1 MRLRTA
7 LLPLIL
13 LAPVLLAPA
22 LPAAAQDAPPPVK
35 GMFLLTDYPS
45 VTVRPGSTNTIN
57 LRLRNYALPP
67 ERFAFAVSGAP
78 QGWTVT
84 LLGGGQPAGAAM
96 VATNDSTTMQLR
108 LDVPDNA
115 AMGTQN
121 LTVTAKGAS
130 TELTLPISVTLAKD
144 LPAKLTVKPQLPSIR
159 GNAKSNF
166 EYQLDIKND
175 SGRNLVVAL
184 GAQAPQNF
192 EASFTEQ
199 YGSQELNS
207 VPVDAGQSKTVKL
220 KVRPPGTA
228 NASRYPVS
236 VKATA
241 EDATA
246 ETNVALE
253 ITGQPRLTVAGSDGL
268 LSANAQAGKETS
280 IPLVIAN
287 TGSAPADEIELT
299 SSAQSGWK
307 VEFDPK
313 TVDRIAQ
320 NQTKEVQVR
329 VTPPEK
335 AIAGDY
341 PTTLTATSRGETASS
356 QFRITVETSTMW
368 GLYGLGI
375 IAIALLIMLA
385 AVARFGRR

>member
-1 MRLRTA
+1 
-7 LLPLIL
+7 
-13 LAPVLLAPA
+13 VLLAPA

-246 ETNVALE
+246 ETTVALE
-253 ITGQPRLTVAGSDGL
+253 ITGQPRLTVAGRDGL

>member
-1 MRLRTA
+1 
-7 LLPLIL
+7 
-13 LAPVLLAPA
+13 
-22 LPAAAQDAPPPVK
+22 
-35 GMFLLTDYPS
+35 
-45 VTVRPGSTNTIN
+45 
-57 LRLRNYALPP
+57 
-67 ERFAFAVSGAP
+67 
-78 QGWTVT
+78 VT

-253 ITGQPRLTVAGSDGL
+253 ITGQPRLTVAGRDGL

>member
-1 MRLRTA
+1 
-7 LLPLIL
+7 LI
-13 LAPVLLAPA
+13 AASA
-22 LPAAAQDAPPPVK
+22 LPAAAQDTPPPVK

-84 LLGGGQPAGAAM
+84 LLGGGQPASAAM

-192 EASFTEQ
+192 EATFTEQ

-220 KVRPPGTA
+220 KVRPPSTA
-228 NASRYPVS
+228 NASRYPIS
-236 VKATA
+236 IKATA

-246 ETNVALE
+246 ETTVAAE
-253 ITGQPRLTVAGSDGL
+253 ITGQPRLTLTGRDGM
-268 LSANAQAGKETS
+268 LSGDGVAGKEVS
-280 IPLVIAN
+280 YPLTVTN
-287 TGSAPADEIELT
+287 TGSAPAEEVELT
-299 SSAQSGWK
+299 SSPPGAGWK
-307 VEFDPK
+307 IDFDPK

-320 NQTKEVQVR
+320 NQNKEVQVR

-341 PTTLTATSRGETASS
+341 APTFTASSRGETAST
-356 QFRITVETSTMW
+356 QFRVRVGTSTQW
-368 GLYGLGI
+368 GLIGI
-375 IAIALLIMLA
+375 GIVALALLIMLA